1 MSKCCCNND
10 SKYFKTPN
18 AGVCDICK
26 PNCEASEVERIA
38 ICPPVG
44 EPKLLTLMAPVVF
57 DECGLNLC
65 RVFSVDQLV
74 DVCEGPTPRTTDILF
89 DGITSRDLK
98 NATNVQLQVV
108 DVDFNFVCPTGCRY
122 SEMRPAKNTPNM
134 TRVTLRDLDVTFAVK
149 LLDCSCRVFKEGM
162 MTLRYLPC
170 EECPGYDEDTN
181 PSSVTFDLYTPYGIS
196 YAPENPAGC
205 NKLVPTIN
213 YVGFVENQH
222 CQGCDC
228 EGTVYKTF
236 EANNSLRQGISAQAL
251 ATVIGS
257 DDECFAVGVTLY
269 IKAVYFVQYKFCH
282 EGLCVPPKFT
292 AADRNQTSS
301 CVEFCKGNLLEQ
313 SITPLSVCT
322 EPKTTKGACCA
333 PCGPCVD
340 PCNPCGTDHS
350 CGHGT
355 ACSKGYL

>member
-10 SKYFKTPN
+10 SKYFSTPN

-26 PNCEASEVERIA
+26 PCSVDSQIQSTAL
-38 ICPPVG
+38 CPPIG

-74 DVCEGPTPRTTDILF
+74 DACEGPTSRTTDILF
-89 DGITSRDLK
+89 DGITSCDLK
-98 NATNVQLQVV
+98 KANNVQLQVV
-108 DVDFNFVCPTGCRY
+108 DIDFNFICPKGCRY
-122 SEMRPAKNTPNM
+122 SEIRPSKNNPNLS
-134 TRVTLRDLDVTFAVK
+134 RITLRDLDITFAVK

-170 EECPGYDEDTN
+170 EECPGFDQSTN
-181 PSSVTFDLYTPYGIS
+181 PSSITFDLYTPYGVS

-213 YVGFVENQH
+213 FIGYVENQH

-228 EGTVYKTF
+228 DNQKVYKTF
-236 EANNSLRQGISAQAL
+236 EANNSVRQGISAQAL

-257 DDECFAVGVTLY
+257 EDECFAVGVTLY
-269 IKAVYFVQYKFCH
+269 IKALYFVQYKFEH
-282 EGLCVPPKFT
+282 EGLCVPPKFS
-292 AADRNQTSS
+292 AAGSNQESS
-301 CVEFCKGNLLEQ
+301 CVKFCKGDLLEQ
-313 SITPLSVCT
+313 SIKPLSVCT
-322 EPKTTKGACCA
+322 EPKTINNAGC
-333 PCGPCVD
+333 CGPCVD

-350 CGHGT
+350 CGKN
-355 ACSKGYL
+355 ASCSKGYL